1 MNNLSGVVGV
11 NPHAKIM
18 NINLGNG
25 DNISTVAAISA
36 LSFAKYNGAKIAN
49 LSR

>member
-25 DNISTVAAISA
+25 EAISTAAAISA